1 MLVAAGA
8 FLTST
13 GRSCADAI
21 ARQPGE
27 SGMSDTLVHVET
39 PRQKLAQS
47 ARQDDMKAANDGA
60 RAAAQT
66 SIIING
72 GSGTAIVAL
81 ISNYVAKGQ
90 EGVPFYLLFAASL
103 SLFVYAVGVSL
114 GSWSMWCASQASA
127 QFGLKW
133 ETFLDTNMEDTE
145 EEETDARKDEPPK
158 TQEQKIADWKK
169 NKKNAQ
175 KRFFE
180 EGEVWLGKHRRS
192 FALSILSFI
201 VASGV
206 MAIGL
211 ALSVQVAPLTKSL
224 VLK

>member
-1 MLVAAGA
+1 
-8 FLTST
+8 
-13 GRSCADAI
+13 
-21 ARQPGE
+21 
-27 SGMSDTLVHVET
+27 MSDTLVHIET

-81 ISNYVAKGQ
+81 ISNYVAKGPPA
-90 EGVPFYLLFAASL
+90 GVPFYLLFAASV

-145 EEETDARKDEPPK
+145 EEETDARKDEPPR

-169 NKKNAQ
+169 NKKNAE

-201 VASGV
+201 VASGA

-211 ALSVQVAPLTKSL
+211 ALSVEVAPLPK
-224 VLK
+224 